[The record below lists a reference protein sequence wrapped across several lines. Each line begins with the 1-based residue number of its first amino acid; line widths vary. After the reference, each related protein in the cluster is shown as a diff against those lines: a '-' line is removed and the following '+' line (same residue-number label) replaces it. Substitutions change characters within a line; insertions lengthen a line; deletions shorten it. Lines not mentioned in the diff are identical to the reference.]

1 MPFCLDDSSFVE
13 QIFLNLCAVRSSVL
27 VTSFSLKSKHN
38 WTWWKRWW
46 RINMEMNLLS
56 RSCSALFWF
65 SFSLYGSHL
74 SHSGIHKGD
83 NDCYHLPKC
92 RKVKS
97 LAQGHMQVSLSPVQ
111 WNIDYPNLWT
121 SQIRVHDHRV
131 PLYRFDALMRI
142 IMYAFRIMGFCSPAW
157 RPGEGRRNKI
167 HPSLQCKKLGIF
179 LEARK
184 CFRTHTFHLTRMIYP
199 PFLLVFEG
207 RTLDIKWEGLLFG
220 QSWHFFLTSVSF
232 SFYQHPHATF
242 IDAFILLYLFSF
254 LGGVLKDRKYVLFIC
269 VSLKPIPGHS
279 KH

>member
-1 MPFCLDDSSFVE
+1 MPFCLDDSAFVA
-13 QIFLNLCAVRSSVL
+13 QIFLNLCSVLSSVL

-65 SFSLYGSHL
+65 SFTLYGSHL

-83 NDCYHLPKC
+83 IDCYHLPKC

-97 LAQGHMQVSLSPVQ
+97 LAQGHMQVSRSPVQ

-131 PLYRFDALMRI
+131 PLYHFGALMRI
-142 IMYAFRIMGFCSPAW
+142 IMYAFRITGFCSPAW
-157 RPGEGRRNKI
+157 RPGEGRRNKMY
-167 HPSLQCKKLGIF
+167 PSLQYKKLGIL

-184 CFRTHTFHLTRMIYP
+184 SFRSHTFHLTRMIYP

-220 QSWHFFLTSVSF
+220 QSWNFFFNLCKFQFLSASSCYLYRCIYF
-232 SFYQHPHATF
+232 
-242 IDAFILLYLFSF
+242 LYLFFIYF
-254 LGGVLKDRKYVLFIC
+254 LSYLFIFFLRW
-269 VSLKPIPGHS
+269 VFLKTGSMFYLPA
-279 KH
+279 